1 MKDNKSA
8 SLFPKEQVIESLKQS
23 FVKLNPRMM
32 IKNPIMFTVEVATVV
47 MLLVTLYSIV
57 NSSQGSFAYNIA
69 VFIILFVTLLFANFA
84 EAIAEARGKAQ
95 ADSLRKT
102 REETPAKKVEGNKIV
117 TVSSSQLKKG
127 DVFVCEAGDVIP
139 SDGEIIEGLASIDES
154 AITGESAPVIREAG
168 GDKSSVTGGT
178 KVLSD
183 HIKVMVTTQP
193 GESFLDKMI
202 ALVEGASR
210 QKTPNEIALTI
221 LLAGFTLV
229 FVIVCVTLKP
239 FADYSNT
246 VITIA
251 SLISLFV
258 CLIPTTIGGLLS
270 AIGIAGMDRALRA
283 NVITKSGKAVETAG
297 DIDTLLLDKT
307 GTITIGNRKA
317 THFHTAPGVNLH
329 DFVETCLLSSLSDET
344 PEGKSIVELG
354 RESGIRMRNLN
365 TTGARMIKFTA
376 ETKCS
381 GVDLADGTQIRKGAF
396 DAIRKMVEGAGN
408 EFPKEVEEVIS
419 SISSNGGTPLVV
431 CVNKKVTGV
440 IELQDIIKPGI
451 QERFERLRKMGVKT
465 VMVTGD
471 NPLTAK
477 YIAEKAGVDD
487 FIAEAK
493 PEDKMEYIKKE
504 QQAGKLVAMMGDGTN
519 DAPALAQ
526 ANVGVAMNSGT
537 QAAKE
542 AGNMV
547 DLDNDPTKLIEI
559 VEIGKQLLM
568 ETVAYAETSLC
579 RRKVLLHYFGET
591 YEEDNCGCC
600 DNCLYPKKEF
610 EGEDYMVDAL
620 QLVSDVKEK
629 FKIEHLVNILIGEAD
644 SAIKSYKHDKLE
656 LFGAGSEKSRQF
668 WTMVYRR
675 ALVSSFI
682 EKDIEQYG
690 VIKLTD
696 EGQKFLDNPKSFM
709 LMEDHNFDENEEEE
723 KIQEK
728 GGVSALDSTLFAIL
742 KDLRKKIAKTNNLP
756 PYVIFQ
762 DPSLEDMCTNYPITL
777 EELANIQGVGA
788 GKAQKYGKEFVEV
801 IKQYVE
807 DNEIERAQDM
817 VVKTVANKSKF
828 KVYIIQNIDRQID
841 LEDIASALGLNF
853 DELIKE
859 MEAIVFSGTKL
870 NIDYY
875 INKILDE
882 EQQQEIMDYFME
894 ASSDNISEA
903 FDEFEGDYAEEDLRL
918 MRLKLHSKHGN

>member
-1 MKDNKSA
+1 
-8 SLFPKEQVIESLKQS
+8 
-23 FVKLNPRMM
+23 
-32 IKNPIMFTVEVATVV
+32 MFTVEVCTAV
-47 MLLVTLYSIV
+47 MFPVTIYSIF
-57 NSSQGSFAYNIA
+57 NDAQGSFAYNIW
-69 VFIILFVTLLFANFA
+69 VFIILFITLLFANFA

-102 REETPAKKVEGNKIV
+102 REETPAKVIIGDKVQ
-117 TVSSSQLKKG
+117 TVSSSGLKKG
-127 DVFVCEAGDVIP
+127 DIFICEAGDTIP
-139 SDGEIIEGLASIDES
+139 ADGEIIEGLASIDES

-183 HIKVMVTTQP
+183 TIKVLVTQQP

-239 FADYSNT
+239 FADYTGT

-251 SLISLFV
+251 SFLSLFV

-317 THFHTAPGVNLH
+317 TKFYPVKGMDEHAFI
-329 DFVETCLLSSLSDET
+329 EYCLLSSISDET

-354 RESGIRMRNLN
+354 RENGIRMRSLN
-365 TTGARMIKFTA
+365 TTGAKMIKFTA

-381 GVDLADGTQIRKGAF
+381 GVNLADGTEIRKGAF
-396 DAIRKMVEGAGN
+396 DAIRKITEEAGN
-408 EFPKEVEEVIS
+408 VFPDETQEAVA
-419 SISSNGGTPLVV
+419 SISCNGGTPLVV
-431 CVNKKVTGV
+431 CANKKVIGV

-493 PEDKMEYIKKE
+493 PEDKMNYIKEE

-568 ETVAYAETSLC
+568 TRGTLTTFSIANDVAKYFAIIPALFMIAIPELAA
-579 RRKVLLHYFGET
+579 LNIMGLHSPESAILSAVIF
-591 YEEDNCGCC
+591 NAIII
-600 DNCLYPKKEF
+600 P
-610 EGEDYMVDAL
+610 
-620 QLVSDVKEK
+620 
-629 FKIEHLVNILIGEAD
+629 ILIPLALKGVT
-644 SAIKSYKHDKLE
+644 YK
-656 LFGAGSEKSRQF
+656 
-668 WTMVYRR
+668 
-675 ALVSSFI
+675 
-682 EKDIEQYG
+682 
-690 VIKLTD
+690 
-696 EGQKFLDNPKSFM
+696 
-709 LMEDHNFDENEEEE
+709 
-723 KIQEK
+723 
-728 GGVSALDSTLFAIL
+728 
-742 KDLRKKIAKTNNLP
+742 
-756 PYVIFQ
+756 
-762 DPSLEDMCTNYPITL
+762 PI
-777 EELANIQGVGA
+777 G
-788 GKAQKYGKEFVEV
+788 
-801 IKQYVE
+801 
-807 DNEIERAQDM
+807 
-817 VVKTVANKSKF
+817 
-828 KVYIIQNIDRQID
+828 
-841 LEDIASALGLNF
+841 ASALLRRNLLIYGLGGVIAPF
-853 DELIKE
+853 IGIK
-859 MEAIVFSGTKL
+859 V
-870 NIDYY
+870 IDLF
-875 INKILDE
+875 IGL
-882 EQQQEIMDYFME
+882 F
-894 ASSDNISEA
+894 
-903 FDEFEGDYAEEDLRL
+903 F
-918 MRLKLHSKHGN
+918 